1 MAIISVIIPVYNA
14 ATTIDRCISSVL
26 HSTHAEL
33 EVLCINDGSTDESAA
48 YLNSWQEK
56 DSRVKVVHQENQ
68 GVSAARNTALQ
79 LAQGDYILFV
89 DGDDEVH
96 NTYIRTLHDVALQ
109 YEADCVCSGF
119 TDCSIK
125 AEVRVSTGLVAE
137 PTSQQFLQSKN
148 QAVCG
153 HLYRRAPLMDGGV
166 RFPQNIR
173 YGEDTVF
180 HYAALPQLPRYAQ
193 ADTCGYIYHNTPGS
207 ASKRVREL
215 VMDMIEGT
223 RKLGE
228 TYRQQGL
235 DDTRLA
241 LLVSF
246 AAHSMKRIRSKA
258 PLCRQ
263 QEAATAMHNTLAAF
277 PIREEHLQH
286 LSATNQRLMLAIL
299 QGKSGLSLGFYLKRM
314 VRAMKRIIFHK

>member
-1 MAIISVIIPVYNA
+1 MSVISVIIPVYNA
-14 ATTIDRCISSVL
+14 ASTIDRCINSVL
-26 HSTHAEL
+26 HSTHTEL

-56 DSRVKVVHQENQ
+56 DARVKVVHQENQ

-79 LAQGDYILFV
+79 LTQGDYILFV
-89 DGDDEVH
+89 DADDEVNH
-96 NTYIRTLHDVALQ
+96 TYIRTLHDVAQQ

-119 TDCSIK
+119 TDCAMK
-125 AEVRVSTGLVAE
+125 AEVRVSRGIVDE

-148 QAVCG
+148 QAVWG
-153 HLYRRAPLMDGGV
+153 HLYRRAPLISGGV
-166 RFPQNIR
+166 TFPQNIR

-180 HYAALPQLPRYAQ
+180 HYAALPLLTRYAQ

-207 ASKRVREL
+207 ASKRVSEL
-215 VMDMIEGT
+215 VMDMIKGI
-223 RKLGE
+223 RQLGE

-235 DDTRLA
+235 NDTRLS

-246 AAHSMKRIRSKA
+246 AVHSMKRIRSKA
-258 PLCRQ
+258 PLWRQ
-263 QEAATAMHNTLAAF
+263 QEAATAMHNTLAVF

-286 LSATNQRLMLAIL
+286 LSAKNQRLMHAIL
-299 QGKSGLSLGFYLKRM
+299 QGESGLSLAFHLKRM
-314 VRAMKRIIFHK
+314 VRALKKIVFNK